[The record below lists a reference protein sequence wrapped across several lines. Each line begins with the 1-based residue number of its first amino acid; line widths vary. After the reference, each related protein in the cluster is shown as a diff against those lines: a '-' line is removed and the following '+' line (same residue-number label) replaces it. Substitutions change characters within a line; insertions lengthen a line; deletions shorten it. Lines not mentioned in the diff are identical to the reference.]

1 MECEFRKYQMFDG
14 KMKVFRSE
22 GGAVKTDDEK
32 RQMAEKHR
40 FKKNREFKQRLEEQE
55 QNEDGDIR
63 SFTFHR
69 HNPFGEKETRKP
81 RRREDDDTFGKT
93 GKPGKTRK
101 ASYPEKFGKPGKFGK
116 PAKSFGGKRNRFDD
130 DED

>member
-1 MECEFRKYQMFDG
+1 MFDG

-55 QNEDGDIR
+55 QNEDADIR

-69 HNPFGEKETRKP
+69 HDVFDNKRG
-81 RRREDDDTFGKT
+81 GKSGKSEFQGRSGKGGFQ
-93 GKPGKTRK
+93 GKPGKGGFQGK
-101 ASYPEKFGKPGKFGK
+101 SGKPFKR
-116 PAKSFGGKRNRFDD
+116 RNRFDD